1 MLLAF
6 VPFVKTTSFLFGVLG
21 PTLIVGCSGGDE
33 APTAERNS
41 TSQASTESAAV
52 AASSTTSQA
61 IGVSSWEITNDSD
74 ATIVRG
80 YDASKALVATFRYVA
95 THDNGSTFAAQLDVG
110 ETHAK
115 MRVQSADDT
124 DVDVLEDSFG
134 GDSTASAVLERLTA
148 DMSDDEASNDEGT
161 GDGDGTGDGTDGRLT
176 TDAFGL
182 SPKPSSLHGL
192 DLTTGNP
199 TLTNPCTPVLVGSAA
214 NASKTVSSCSG
225 KSSCA
230 QSLKSTSSGS
240 AQCKS
245 TGIKILPLGASV
257 TAGWLGTNA
266 GYRGYLHTMLDKAGV
281 AHQFVGSQ
289 TSFPGSLPANETH
302 HEGHPG
308 FRIDQITSGVGGW
321 LSGVKPDYILILV
334 GSNDVA
340 QNYDLAHAGD
350 RMGALLSKI
359 SGLAPKAHVIVSS
372 VPRINDANQEKLAVA
387 YNATIRAVAGAHGAG
402 WVDAH
407 AVVTPADKADNLHPN
422 DSGYAKIASLWKGA
436 LGH

>member
-1 MLLAF
+1 M
-6 VPFVKTTSFLFGVLG
+6 
-21 PTLIVGCSGGDE
+21 
-33 APTAERNS
+33 
-41 TSQASTESAAV
+41 

-61 IGVSSWEITNDSD
+61 IGVSSWEIANDSES
-74 ATIVRG
+74 TIVRG
-80 YDASKALVATFRYVA
+80 YDASKTLVATFQYTA
-95 THDNGSTFAAQLDVG
+95 THDTGSTFAAQLDVG
-110 ETHAK
+110 DTHAT

-124 DVDVLEDSFG
+124 TAEVLEDSFG
-134 GDSTASAVLERLTA
+134 GSSHASAVLERLVA
-148 DMSDDEASNDEGT
+148 DMADTDTSNDVS
-161 GDGDGTGDGTDGRLT
+161 DGDEGASAGDADGTEGRLT
-176 TDAFGL
+176 PDAFRP
-182 SPKPSSLHGL
+182 SPPSSNLHVL

-199 TLTNPCTPVLVGSAA
+199 TLTNPCAPVLAGSAA